1 MNTNQ
6 RPSLINIIAAMT
18 LVSGIV
24 NVFWGVIASHSALST
39 VIGILCVP
47 VTILPALLGIAEI
60 VYAARLFGGPAQP
73 ARPSTGI
80 AALEIACILAGNAFS
95 MVVGILALVFYNDQI
110 VRRYFDEINGTLTPA
125 PVPAQE
131 SPAQPEAD
139 PNETGPAAPLHPRK
153 VA

>member
-1 MNTNQ
+1 MNNNQ
-6 RPSLINIIAAMT
+6 RPSLINLIAAMT

-24 NVFWGVIASHSALST
+24 NVFWGAIASHSALST
-39 VIGILCVP
+39 VIGIFCIP
-47 VTILPALLGIAEI
+47 YTILPTLLGIAEI
-60 VYAARLFGGPAQP
+60 VYAVRLFGEPAQP

-80 AALEIACILAGNAFS
+80 AALEIACVLAGNAFS

-110 VRRYFDEINGTLTPA
+110 VKRYFDEINGTPT

-131 SPAQPEAD
+131 TPTHPEAD
-139 PNETGPAAPLHPRK
+139 PAAPLRARK

>member
-6 RPSLINIIAAMT
+6 RPSLINLIAAMT

-24 NVFWGVIASHSALST
+24 NVFWGMIASHSAIST

-47 VTILPALLGIAEI
+47 ITILPAILGVVEI
-60 VYAARLFGGPAQP
+60 VYAARLFGGPTQP

-95 MVVGILALVFYNDQI
+95 MVVGILALVFYNDLI
-110 VRRYFDEINGTLTPA
+110 IKRYFDEINGIPTPA
-125 PVPAQE
+125 PVPVQQTP
-131 SPAQPEAD
+131 SQPEAD
-139 PNETGPAAPLHPRK
+139 PAAPLRTRK

>member
-6 RPSLINIIAAMT
+6 RPSLINLIAAMT

-24 NVFWGVIASHSALST
+24 NVFWGMIASHSAIST

-73 ARPSTGI
+73 TRPSTGI
-80 AALEIACILAGNAFS
+80 ATLEIACILVGNAFS
-95 MVVGILALVFYNDQI
+95 MVVGILALVFYNDLI
-110 VRRYFDEINGTLTPA
+110 VKRYFEEINGTPA
-125 PVPAQE
+125 PVPAQQTP
-131 SPAQPEAD
+131 SQPEAD
-139 PNETGPAAPLHPRK
+139 PAAPLRTRK

>member
-6 RPSLINIIAAMT
+6 RPSLINLIAAMT

-24 NVFWGVIASHSALST
+24 NVFWGMIASHSAIST

-47 VTILPALLGIAEI
+47 ITILPAILGVVEI

-80 AALEIACILAGNAFS
+80 AALEIACILVGNAFS
-95 MVVGILALVFYNDQI
+95 MVVGILALVFYNDLI
-110 VRRYFDEINGTLTPA
+110 VKRYFEEINGTPA
-125 PVPAQE
+125 PVPAQQTP
-131 SPAQPEAD
+131 SQPEAD
-139 PNETGPAAPLHPRK
+139 PAAPLRTRK

>member
-6 RPSLINIIAAMT
+6 RPSLINLIAAMT

-24 NVFWGVIASHSALST
+24 NVFWGMIASHSAIST
-39 VIGILCVP
+39 VVGILCVP
-47 VTILPALLGIAEI
+47 ITILPAILGVVEI

-95 MVVGILALVFYNDQI
+95 MVVGILALVFYNDLI
-110 VRRYFDEINGTLTPA
+110 VKRYFDEINGIPTSA
-125 PVPAQE
+125 PVPAQQTP
-131 SPAQPEAD
+131 SQPEAD
-139 PNETGPAAPLHPRK
+139 PAAPLRTRK

>member
-6 RPSLINIIAAMT
+6 RPSLISLIAAMT

-24 NVFWGVIASHSALST
+24 NVFWGMIASHSAIST

-47 VTILPALLGIAEI
+47 ITILPAILGVVEI

-80 AALEIACILAGNAFS
+80 AALEIACILVGNAFS
-95 MVVGILALVFYNDQI
+95 MVVGILALVFYNDLI
-110 VRRYFDEINGTLTPA
+110 VKRYFEEINGTPA
-125 PVPAQE
+125 PVPAQQTP
-131 SPAQPEAD
+131 SQPEAD
-139 PNETGPAAPLHPRK
+139 PAAPLRTRK

>member
-6 RPSLINIIAAMT
+6 RPSLINLIAAMT

-24 NVFWGVIASHSALST
+24 NVFWGMIASHSAIST
-39 VIGILCVP
+39 VVGILCVP
-47 VTILPALLGIAEI
+47 ITILPAILGVVEI

-95 MVVGILALVFYNDQI
+95 MVVGILALVFYNDLI
-110 VRRYFDEINGTLTPA
+110 VKRYFDEINGIPTPA
-125 PVPAQE
+125 PVPTQQTP
-131 SPAQPEAD
+131 SQPEAD
-139 PNETGPAAPLHPRK
+139 PAAPLRTRK

>member
-6 RPSLINIIAAMT
+6 RPSLINLIAAMT

-24 NVFWGVIASHSALST
+24 NVFWGMIASHSAIST

-47 VTILPALLGIAEI
+47 ITILPAILGVVEI

-80 AALEIACILAGNAFS
+80 AALEIACILVGNAFS
-95 MVVGILALVFYNDQI
+95 MVVGILALVFYNDLI
-110 VRRYFDEINGTLTPA
+110 VKRYFEEINGTPA
-125 PVPAQE
+125 PVPAQQTP
-131 SPAQPEAD
+131 SQPETD
-139 PNETGPAAPLHPRK
+139 PAAPLRTRK

>member
-6 RPSLINIIAAMT
+6 RPSLINLIAAMT

-24 NVFWGVIASHSALST
+24 NVFWGMIASHSAIST

-47 VTILPALLGIAEI
+47 ITILPAILGVVEI

-73 ARPSTGI
+73 TRPSTGI
-80 AALEIACILAGNAFS
+80 AALEIACILVGNAFS
-95 MVVGILALVFYNDQI
+95 MVVGILALVFYNDLI
-110 VRRYFDEINGTLTPA
+110 VKRYFEEINGTPA
-125 PVPAQE
+125 PIPAQQTP
-131 SPAQPEAD
+131 SQPEAD
-139 PNETGPAAPLHPRK
+139 PAAPLRTRK